1 MGVRPASRAMAR
13 LQKNLK
19 SGWRKPMTSQWCRCL
34 SRRQLLQLLGCGGA
48 VAGLGLAEQVFAQ
61 ARKTTLV
68 LGIDISDTITL
79 DPARLAQYTSP
90 MTVSAAYDSLVTMKP
105 GAYID
110 VAPSLAT
117 KWTRTPDGKGWRFSL
132 RDGVKF
138 STGNVMTVEDVK
150 WSFDRV
156 INLGDQPS
164 QYIAHVDR
172 VEIVDKSTIDIIL
185 KQPAEPLL
193 SIIAAPEFVVLE
205 RQVAEAQ
212 GASAAKDAKTADKAA
227 AWING
232 NSCGTGAYRI
242 VAWER
247 NQQIQLVRNEHY
259 WGGKPPFERIVIRHI
274 SDGAAQ
280 TLAVRRGDID
290 AAFNLIPEQ
299 IASLKSEPNV
309 RLAPLASLD
318 FVYMALTQEPEFNKA
333 LAVKESRQAIG
344 YAIDYDGIKNAMLGG
359 AALRPAHYLPIG
371 VEGSTE
377 EVARQ
382 IGFRNDPA
390 KAKEL
395 LAKGG
400 FAYGFEFEIS
410 YGNAAVQGVTYQDL
424 AQKIQSDVARVGI
437 KANLR
442 PMDQVNLRTE
452 YSGAKS
458 KGGVLTFWN
467 PPAVDNLL
475 WAAAVVQ
482 RVAKRVHWEVPKDV
496 YDMCFKASVEPDAK
510 KRADMWVEW
519 QKVVVD
525 QANHF
530 VLFQPVYQIAVRNS
544 IDTLPLT
551 AAGWMLDLH
560 GVKPKA

>member
-1 MGVRPASRAMAR
+1 MKDR
-13 LQKNLK
+13 L
-19 SGWRKPMTSQWCRCL
+19 GCID
-34 SRRQLLQLLGCGGA
+34 RRRLIQLLGAGGGA
-48 VAGLGLAEQVFAQ
+48 VAAGLPSRVFAQ
-61 ARKTTLV
+61 ARKNTLV

-105 GAYID
+105 GEYIN

-117 KWTRTPDGKGWRFSL
+117 KWARTPDGKGWRFTL

-138 STGNVMTVEDVK
+138 STGNLMTVEDVK

-185 KQPAEPLL
+185 KEPAEPLL
-193 SIIAAPEFVVLE
+193 TIIAAPEFVVLE
-205 RQVAEAQ
+205 RKVAEAN
-212 GASAAKDAKTADKAA
+212 GATAAKDAKTADKAA
-227 AWING
+227 QWINS
-232 NSCGTGAYRI
+232 NSCGTGAYRL

-247 NQQIQLVRNEHY
+247 NQQIQLARNEHY

-280 TLAVRRGDID
+280 LLAVRRGDID

-299 IASLKSEPNV
+299 IAALKSEPSV

-333 LAVKESRQAIG
+333 LAVKEARQAIG
-344 YAIDYDGIKNAMLGG
+344 YAIDYDGIVKSMLGG

-371 VEGSTE
+371 VSGSTE
-377 EVARQ
+377 EIARQ
-382 IGFRNDPA
+382 IGFRQDLD

-395 LAKGG
+395 LAKAG
-400 FAYGFEFEIS
+400 FKDGFEFEIA

-424 AQKIQSDVARVGI
+424 GLKIQSDVARVGI
-437 KANLR
+437 KVNLR
-442 PMDQVNLRTE
+442 PVDQVNLRTE
-452 YSGAKS
+452 YTTGKS

-467 PPAVDNLL
+467 PPAVENQL

-482 RVAKRVHWEVPKDV
+482 RVAKRVHWNPPEDMVKLVSQAATEADPK
-496 YDMCFKASVEPDAK
+496 KQ
-510 KRADMWVEW
+510 ADLWVEW
-519 QKVVVD
+519 QKKVVD

-530 VLFQPVYQIAVRNS
+530 VLFQPVYQIAVRNTVK
-544 IDTLPLT
+544 DFPLT

-560 GVKPKA
+560 GVTPAG

>member
-1 MGVRPASRAMAR
+1 MTDK
-13 LQKNLK
+13 L
-19 SGWRKPMTSQWCRCL
+19 GWID
-34 SRRQLLQLLGCGGA
+34 RRRLLQLLGAGGGA
-48 VAGLGLAEQVFAQ
+48 IAAGLPSRVFAQ
-61 ARKTTLV
+61 ARKNTLV

-105 GAYID
+105 GEYIKL
-110 VAPSLAT
+110 APSLAT
-117 KWTRTPDGKGWRFSL
+117 KWERTPDGKGWRFTL

-138 STGNVMTVEDVK
+138 STGNVMTAEDVK

-185 KQPAEPLL
+185 KQPTEPLL
-193 SIIAAPEFVVLE
+193 TIIAAPEFVVLE
-205 RQVAEAQ
+205 RKVAEAN

-227 AWING
+227 QWINS

-242 VAWER
+242 TAWER
-247 NQQIQLVRNEHY
+247 NQQIQLARNDHY
-259 WGGKPPFERIVIRHI
+259 WGGKPPYERIVIRHI

-280 TLAVRRGDID
+280 LLAVRRGDID

-299 IASLKSEPNV
+299 IAALKSEPTV

-333 LAVKESRQAIG
+333 LAVKEARQAIG
-344 YAIDYDGIKNAMLGG
+344 YAIDYDGIVKSMLGG
-359 AALRPAHYLPIG
+359 AALRPAHFLPIG
-371 VEGSTE
+371 VSGSTE
-377 EVARQ
+377 EIARQ
-382 IGFRNDPA
+382 IGFKQDLA

-395 LAKGG
+395 LAKAGLKD
-400 FAYGFEFEIS
+400 GFEFEIA

-424 AQKIQSDVARVGI
+424 GLKIQSDVARVGI
-437 KANLR
+437 KVNLR
-442 PMDQVNLRTE
+442 PVDQVNLRTE
-452 YSGAKS
+452 YTTGKS
-458 KGGVLTFWN
+458 RGGVLTFWN
-467 PPAVDNLL
+467 PPAVENQL

-482 RVAKRVHWEVPKDV
+482 RVAKRVHWTPPDDIVKLV
-496 YDMCFKASVEPDAK
+496 SQAATEPDPK
-510 KRADMWVEW
+510 KQADLWVEW
-519 QKVVVD
+519 QKKVVD

-530 VLFQPVYQIAVRNS
+530 ILFQPVYQIAVRNAVKEF
-544 IDTLPLT
+544 PLT

-560 GVKPKA
+560 GVTPAG

>member
-1 MGVRPASRAMAR
+1 MADR
-13 LQKNLK
+13 L
-19 SGWRKPMTSQWCRCL
+19 GWID
-34 SRRQLLQLLGCGGA
+34 RRRLLQLLGVTGGA
-48 VAGLGLAEQVFAQ
+48 LAANLPSRVFAQ
-61 ARKTTLV
+61 ARKNTLV

-105 GAYID
+105 GDYINL
-110 VAPSLAT
+110 APSLAT
-117 KWTRTPDGKGWRFSL
+117 KWARTPDGKGWRFTL
-132 RDGVKF
+132 HEGVKF
-138 STGNVMTVEDVK
+138 STGNPMTVEDVK
-150 WSFDRV
+150 WSFDRI

-164 QYIAHVDR
+164 QYIANVDR

-193 SIIAAPEFVVLE
+193 TIIAAPEFVVLE
-205 RQVAEAQ
+205 RKVAEAN

-227 AWING
+227 QWINT

-242 VAWER
+242 AAWER

-280 TLAVRRGDID
+280 LLAVRRGDID

-299 IASLKSEPNV
+299 IASLKGDTNV

-333 LAVKESRQAIG
+333 LAVKEARQAIG
-344 YAIDYDGIKNAMLGG
+344 YAIDYDGIIKSMLGG
-359 AALRPAHYLPIG
+359 AALRPAHFLPIG
-371 VEGSTE
+371 VSGSTE
-377 EVARQ
+377 EIARQ
-382 IGFRNDPA
+382 IGFKQDLGRA
-390 KAKEL
+390 KDL
-395 LAKGG
+395 LAKAG
-400 FAYGFEFEIS
+400 FKDGFEFEIS

-424 AQKIQSDVARVGI
+424 GLKIQSDLARVGI
-437 KANLR
+437 KVNLR
-442 PMDQVNLRTE
+442 PLDQVNLRTE
-452 YSGAKS
+452 YTTGKS

-467 PPAVDNLL
+467 PPAVENQL

-482 RVAKRVHWEVPKDV
+482 RVAKRVHWTPPEDIVKLVSQAATETDPK
-496 YDMCFKASVEPDAK
+496 KQAGL
-510 KRADMWVEW
+510 WVEW
-519 QKVVVD
+519 QKRAVD

-530 VLFQPVYQIAVRNS
+530 VLFQPVYQIAVRNTVK
-544 IDTLPLT
+544 DFPLT

-560 GVKPKA
+560 GVTPSAS